1 MNRKRPVLPVV
12 VGLKTTLLDIGT
24 IKRED
29 IGYDSQN
36 YQGNEGPDYVCGEL
50 AFIVHYIDPFTK

>member
-1 MNRKRPVLPVV
+1 MIVCAIA
-12 VGLKTTLLDIGT
+12 TLLDVRA